1 MQIYRKPGLARLLA
15 VLAVLALVATAC
27 GDDAD
32 TPETTEAAPET
43 TAAPEPTPEEE
54 APEAMPED
62 EPEEMPEEMPMEPL
76 RIAVVAPS
84 ASNDLAFTQSIV
96 DAVNVIA
103 AEHPGTE
110 VAITDGTFIVEDAAA
125 ALRGYAEEGY
135 DLVIAHGSQYGGSLQ
150 EIAGDFPDTAFAW
163 GTSADTL
170 GQPNVSAY
178 NAASDQGG
186 YVMGVMAAALSESGV
201 IGVVGP
207 IEVGDAKLYVDGFHN
222 GAIAN
227 GADSVNINY
236 IGSFSDVA
244 LASEAAQAHITSGA
258 DVLTGSAQMVVGAVG
273 VAQANGTL
281 WFGTQANQAALAPDL
296 VVASQVYKWE
306 VVLRQIVA
314 DISAGSLGGKAYEID
329 LANGGLV
336 IEYNDGFSLPADVR
350 AAADNTIAGIIAGSV
365 NTMEAMMMPMEPL
378 RIAVVAPSASN
389 DLAFTQSIVDAVN
402 VIAAEHPGTE
412 VAITDGTFIVE
423 DAAAALRGY
432 AEEGYDLV
440 IAHGSQYGGSLQ
452 EIAGDFPD
460 TAFAW
465 GTSADTLGQPNVS
478 AYNAASDQGGYVMG
492 VAAALLSQSG
502 VIGVVGPIEVGDAKL
517 FVDGFHN
524 GAVATRPDV
533 TVNINY
539 IGSFSD
545 VALASEAAQAHIASG
560 ADVLTGSA
568 QMVVGAV
575 GVAQANGVYWFGTQ
589 ANQTALAPDL
599 VVASQVYKWEV
610 VLRQIVADISAGSLG
625 GKAYEIDLANGG
637 LVLEPNPAFDIPPD
651 MFAQIGTVVQ
661 GIIDGTV
668 DTGAN

>member
-1 MQIYRKPGLARLLA
+1 MNVYRKPGFARLLA

-27 GDDAD
+27 GDDAE
-32 TPETTEAAPET
+32 ETVTTQAPTSET
-43 TAAPEPTPEEE
+43 TAVPEAPDAEEE
-54 APEAMPED
+54 APEAEEMED
-62 EPEEMPEEMPMEPL
+62 EMEEMPMEPL

-110 VAITDGTFIVEDAAA
+110 VAITDGTFIVEDAAS

-178 NAASDQGG
+178 TAASDQGG
-186 YVMGVMAAALSESGV
+186 YVMGVMAAALSDSSV

-222 GAIAN
+222 GAIAA
-227 GADSVNINY
+227 GAGTVNINY

-244 LASEAAQAHITSGA
+244 LASEAAQAHIASGA

-273 VAQANGTL
+273 VAQANGAL
-281 WFGTQANQAALAPDL
+281 WFGTQANQTALAPDL

-314 DISAGSLGGKAYEID
+314 DISAGSLGGKAYEIN

-336 IEYNDGFSLPADVR
+336 IEYNDGFDLPADVR
-350 AAADNTIAGIIAGSV
+350 ANADNTIAGIISGSV

-423 DAAAALRGY
+423 DAASALRGY

-478 AYNAASDQGGYVMG
+478 AYTAASDQGGYVMG
-492 VAAALLSQSG
+492 VAAALMSQSG

-517 FVDGFHN
+517 YVDGFRN
-524 GAVATRPDV
+524 GAVATRGDV

-545 VALASEAAQAHIASG
+545 VALASEAAQAHIAAG

-575 GVAQANGVYWFGTQ
+575 GVAQANGVFWFGTQ
-589 ANQTALAPDL
+589 ANQTALSPDL

-610 VLRQIVADISAGSLG
+610 VLRQIIADISAGSLG
-625 GKAYEIDLANGG
+625 GKAYEINLANGG
-637 LVLEPNPAFDIPPD
+637 LVLEPNPAFDIPGAMMD
-651 MFAQIGTVVQ
+651 QMGAVVQ
-661 GIIDGTV
+661 GIIDGSI